1 MTKNFMRKFRKIPRE
16 VFPDGP
22 GSGLWRSPP
31 PKYMGHNSQFGREVA
46 VLDAGFEI
54 RGIYGIL
61 RPWLKPKPGQAK
73 PWWTEQRSS
82 VYIRETT
89 AKFYNSGQTSTNHLQ
104 LPNSAEFGDD
114 DGVWNGLAP
123 EAAGAEGW
131 AGTVGWAGAEGS
143 LDCFGPDPVD
153 ASFGLNLHYVLALL
167 FTARHCNW
175 NHGQMHSSG
184 KQPSKTKNLSNR
196 QDQAGLRYCLMDQ
209 CFNHH
214 DLKQCGQCRIA
225 SYCVRVL
232 TFICFFQSGLND
244 NVSFKSVTCQRN
256 HWEKHKPLCKY
267 NIAQLKLGGG
277 EQILQRHLRRWV
289 ARFEATLIDA
299 CICGLNL
306 KYEWERIKEGGL
318 CIFMVPRPHQNQGS
332 RWHIDEAR
340 MLSNEDIMDVMEKG
354 GVDDQW
360 TTLLSLHSLERDD
373 LRKSSGGLAD
383 FATVIIIGV
392 NGGLHPLK
400 GLERNNGEVGVGRR
414 RRAEYCS

>member
-1 MTKNFMRKFRKIPRE
+1 M
-16 VFPDGP
+16 
-22 GSGLWRSPP
+22 
-31 PKYMGHNSQFGREVA
+31 
-46 VLDAGFEI
+46 
-54 RGIYGIL
+54 
-61 RPWLKPKPGQAK
+61 
-73 PWWTEQRSS
+73 
-82 VYIRETT
+82 
-89 AKFYNSGQTSTNHLQ
+89 
-104 LPNSAEFGDD
+104 
-114 DGVWNGLAP
+114 
-123 EAAGAEGW
+123 
-131 AGTVGWAGAEGS
+131 
-143 LDCFGPDPVD
+143 
-153 ASFGLNLHYVLALL
+153 
-167 FTARHCNW
+167 HC
-175 NHGQMHSSG
+175 SG

-225 SYCVRVL
+225 SYC
-232 TFICFFQSGLND
+232 
-244 NVSFKSVTCQRN
+244 SVTCQRN

-289 ARFEATLIDA
+289 ARFEATLIDV

-318 CIFMVPRPHQNQGS
+318 CIFMVPRPHQKQGS

-340 MLSNEDIMDVMEKG
+340 MLSNEDIMDVTEKG

-400 GLERNNGEVGVGRR
+400 GDHPPAIFFQGVDVHHSTVAAMPFDQYCGDWRQDLMDRVQYDHPLRFGGSLQPPVPRARNTLRLERNNGEVGVGRR